1 MTDKDEHTYEHKTVT
16 PPPKEVMDKHVGHWE
31 IVPGNETKWVGCC
44 PLKVDAK
51 INIYAPT
58 GVENVYLDETEVD
71 VTCCFCNKMH
81 QCSTARSTSGGMTR
95 EEIGLEESKIRLS
108 GKVVNYTRDD
118 VGSHIVTYQADGV
131 DHKGYRYQASRLD
144 TFRFSNF
151 GDATMTSETMGCLQP
166 VPYKYNFK
174 KVSRFPKPLSDRF
187 LRKKEKDEKKEEEPP
202 VTPPSVQVIRRT
214 PGKVS
219 RKEAVA
225 YAETVLPIHAGHA
238 AGCKVCFYGPRQI
251 PCPACIYVI
260 PCSLAGEPHDEPGCI
275 CPIIFCFGAPLP
287 PVVCS
292 GGCGKADRGP
302 GESWIF
308 RDDKGVESCQCAV
321 VDKEEGIINCYPTAG
336 CFGHCSFVPIAKVGQ
351 LSVCK

>member
-1 MTDKDEHTYEHKTVT
+1 MCDASVT
-16 PPPKEVMDKHVGHWE
+16 
-31 IVPGNETKWVGCC
+31 TK
-44 PLKVDAK
+44 PIAFKVD
-51 INIYAPT
+51 
-58 GVENVYLDETEVD
+58 
-71 VTCCFCNKMH
+71 
-81 QCSTARSTSGGMTR
+81 
-95 EEIGLEESKIRLS
+95 
-108 GKVVNYTRDD
+108 
-118 VGSHIVTYQADGV
+118 
-131 DHKGYRYQASRLD
+131 
-144 TFRFSNF
+144 
-151 GDATMTSETMGCLQP
+151 
-166 VPYKYNFK
+166 FK
-174 KVSRFPKPLSDRF
+174 RVSRIPKPLSDRF
-187 LRKKEKDEKKEEEPP
+187 LRKKELPPLPPVPP

-225 YAETVLPIHAGHA
+225 YAETVLPIHGGHA
-238 AGCKVCFYGPRQI
+238 AGCKVCFCGPRQI

-260 PCSLAGEPHDEPGCI
+260 PCSTGEPHDEPGCI

-287 PVVCS
+287 PFVCS

-308 RDDKGVESCQCAV
+308 REDNGVESCQCAV

>member
-1 MTDKDEHTYEHKTVT
+1 MTDKDDHTYEYKTVT

-31 IVPGNETKWVGCC
+31 SVPGTKWIGCM
-44 PLKVDAK
+44 PIKVDAK

-58 GVENVYLDETEVD
+58 GDSDVYLDESEAD
-71 VTCCFCNKMH
+71 CQCCCFCKFH
-81 QCSTARSTSGGMTR
+81 RCTTGRSSGGMTR
-95 EEIGLEESKIRLS
+95 EEIGLAESKLRLS
-108 GKVVNYTRDD
+108 NRVVDYTRDN
-118 VGSHIVTYQADGV
+118 VGSQLVTYQVSGV
-131 DHKGYRYQASRLD
+131 DHDGNQTSRLD
-144 TFRFSNF
+144 TYRFSNF
-151 GDATMTSETMGCLQP
+151 GDATMTSETTKP
-166 VPYKYNFK
+166 VACKLCFK

-187 LRKKEKDEKKEEEPP
+187 LRKKELPPVTPPELPP

-260 PCSLAGEPHDEPGCI
+260 PCSTGEPHDEPGCI
-275 CPIIFCFGAPLP
+275 CPIVFCFGVPLP
-287 PVVCS
+287 PWLCS
-292 GGCGKADRGP
+292 GCCGKTDRGP

-308 RDDKGVESCQCAV
+308 RDDKGIESCQCIV

>member
-1 MTDKDEHTYEHKTVT
+1 MTDKDDHTYEYKTVT

-31 IVPGNETKWVGCC
+31 SVPGTKWIGCM
-44 PLKVDAK
+44 PIKVDAK

-58 GVENVYLDETEVD
+58 GDSDVYLDESEAD
-71 VTCCFCNKMH
+71 CQCCCFCKFH
-81 QCSTARSTSGGMTR
+81 RCTTGRSSGGMTR
-95 EEIGLEESKIRLS
+95 EEIGLAESKLRLS
-108 GKVVNYTRDD
+108 NRVVDYTRDN
-118 VGSHIVTYQADGV
+118 VGSQLVTYQVSGV
-131 DHKGYRYQASRLD
+131 DHDGNQTSRLD
-144 TFRFSNF
+144 TYRFSNF
-151 GDATMTSETMGCLQP
+151 GDATMTSETTKP
-166 VPYKYNFK
+166 VACKLCFK

-187 LRKKEKDEKKEEEPP
+187 LRKKELPPVTPPELPP

-260 PCSLAGEPHDEPGCI
+260 PCSTGEPHDEPGCI
-275 CPIIFCFGAPLP
+275 CPIVFCFGVPLP
-287 PVVCS
+287 PWLCS
-292 GGCGKADRGP
+292 GCCGKTDRGP

-308 RDDKGVESCQCAV
+308 RDDKGIESCQCAV